1 MVWLVLGVLLW
12 SGLHFLPMAARPLRA
27 ACIDRVGEGPYK
39 GLFSLGL
46 IGAIALMVMGWGQMA
61 PIPVY
66 APPDW
71 SRAVASPLML
81 VAFILF
87 VASGVPTHLKRVL
100 RHPQLTGLAVWAAA
114 HLLANGDRRALILF
128 GGLGAWA
135 LVSMLL
141 LNRRDGEWQKPEPL
155 PLSAELKPVV
165 GGLVGFGLLFFAH
178 AWLFGVSPA
187 P

>member
-46 IGAIALMVMGWGQMA
+46 IGAIVLMVTGWGQTA
-61 PIPVY
+61 PIPLY
-66 APPDW
+66 SPPDW
-71 SRAVASPLML
+71 TRLVASPLML
-81 VAFILF
+81 VAFVLF
-87 VASGVPTHLKRVL
+87 AASAVPTNLKRVL
-100 RHPQLTGLAVWAAA
+100 RHPQLTGFAVWAAA
-114 HLLANGDRRALILF
+114 HLLANGDRRAWVLF

-135 LVSMLL
+135 IVSILL
-141 LNRRDGEWQKPEPL
+141 LNRRDGAWQKPEPV
-155 PLSAELKPVV
+155 PLAAEVKPVV

-178 AWLFGVSPA
+178 TWLFGVSPA